1 MIKNI
6 LAFEHHIEITLCHTV
21 NTTIEDFIDKQY
33 ISVWVLFGIQYYG
46 SNITGQDRCVCV
58 CVRVCVWWL
67 YGVAVLTED
76 KLPHV
81 IISRPYI
88 VVGWEGGGGGA

>member
-33 ISVWVLFGIQYYG
+33 ISV
-46 SNITGQDRCVCV
+46 
-58 CVRVCVWWL
+58 
-67 YGVAVLTED
+67 
-76 KLPHV
+76 
-81 IISRPYI
+81 
-88 VVGWEGGGGGA
+88 